1 MPAAGMP
8 AVIPT
13 PTPPAGGVSVPS
25 TPTRAMT
32 SNGLPRVNSHGQ
44 SSTSQRKRYLC
55 TVCQKMFARPSTL
68 ATHMHSHTGEK
79 PYECTWDNCG
89 KRFSVMSNLRRH
101 QRIH

>member
-1 MPAAGMP
+1 M
-8 AVIPT
+8 
-13 PTPPAGGVSVPS
+13 
-25 TPTRAMT
+25 
-32 SNGLPRVNSHGQ
+32 GLARLNSHNGTQ
-44 SSTSQRKRYLC
+44 GSSSQRKRYLC

-79 PYECTWDNCG
+79 PYECMWDSCG